1 MFKESKAEKL
11 DLSSFD
17 TKKVTS
23 IGSMFA
29 FSNITTFDISN
40 FDTNKVTTTE
50 RMFSNMTNLKTI
62 YVSDKFSLDKVTSS
76 ADMFLFC
83 ENLVGREGTKYSP
96 TSNDKTYARIDSGE
110 ASPGYFTAK

>member
-1 MFKESKAEKL
+1 MTEPSMYHSQGYNCAEAIIK
-11 DLSSFD
+11 SYNEEF
-17 TKKVTS
+17 
-23 IGSMFA
+23 
-29 FSNITTFDISN
+29 N
-40 FDTNKVTTTE
+40 TNKVTNTQ